1 MPPPHLSTKCPH
13 GVWLKLVPDDVQQS
27 GAGMADLRPW
37 EILESRT
44 VSSDRWLTH
53 TLEHVRLPSGYE
65 ISEYHVLNQNDF
77 CLMVAV
83 TANGD
88 VPLVRQYKHGAR
100 DVVLEFPAGLVEDDE
115 APEAAAARELLEE
128 TGFAGRMHCAGTLLT
143 GPSRN
148 RNLAHVFVILDAEQ
162 VCEPE
167 PEETEQIEVVM
178 TPLARLPGLVGE
190 GAIRDLGSLATY
202 ARARAAFPDLGWE
215 G

>member
-1 MPPPHLSTKCPH
+1 MP
-13 GVWLKLVPDDVQQS
+13 
-27 GAGMADLRPW
+27 DLRPW
-37 EILESRT
+37 EVLGSRT

-53 TLEHVRLPSGYE
+53 TLEHVRLPSGLE
-65 ISEYHVLNQNDF
+65 ISQYHVLNQNDF

-83 TANGD
+83 TPACE

-115 APEAAAARELLEE
+115 TPEDAAARELLEE
-128 TGFAGRMHCAGTLLT
+128 TGYAGRLRRAGTLLT
-143 GPSRN
+143 SPSRN

-178 TPLARLPGLVGE
+178 TPLARLPGLVAEAPSVTWVHWRPMPGR
-190 GAIRDLGSLATY
+190 GRRFPILAGRIEAGY
-202 ARARAAFPDLGWE
+202 GRNPRAVGRMRSRMPA
-215 G
+215 

>member
-1 MPPPHLSTKCPH
+1 MP
-13 GVWLKLVPDDVQQS
+13 
-27 GAGMADLRPW
+27 DLRPW
-37 EILESRT
+37 EVLGSRT

-53 TLEHVRLPSGYE
+53 TLEHVRLPSGLE
-65 ISEYHVLNQNDF
+65 ISQYHVLNQNDF

-83 TANGD
+83 T
-88 VPLVRQYKHGAR
+88 
-100 DVVLEFPAGLVEDDE
+100 PAC
-115 APEAAAARELLEE
+115 
-128 TGFAGRMHCAGTLLT
+128 AGRMHCAGTLLT
-143 GPSRN
+143 SPSRN
-148 RNLAHVFVILDAEQ
+148 RNLAHVFVVLDAEQ

-178 TPLARLPGLVGE
+178 TPLVQLPGLVAE

>member
-1 MPPPHLSTKCPH
+1 M
-13 GVWLKLVPDDVQQS
+13 KLIQSDSQQS
-27 GAGMADLRPW
+27 GAGMPDLRPW

-83 TANGD
+83 TATGE

-115 APEAAAARELLEE
+115 TPDAAASRELLEE
-128 TGFAGRMHCAGTLLT
+128 TGYAGRMHCAGTLLT
-143 GPSRN
+143 SPSRN
-148 RNLAHVFVILDAEQ
+148 RNLAYVFVILDAKQ

-178 TPLARLPGLVGE
+178 TPLARLPGLVAQ

-202 ARARAAFPDLGWE
+202 ARARAAFPDLGWD